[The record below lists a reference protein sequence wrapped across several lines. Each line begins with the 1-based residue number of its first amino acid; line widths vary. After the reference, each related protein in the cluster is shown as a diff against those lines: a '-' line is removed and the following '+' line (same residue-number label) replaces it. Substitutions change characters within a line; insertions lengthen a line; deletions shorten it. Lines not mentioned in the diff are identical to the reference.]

1 MARGREST
9 TTQQKLTGDNRG
21 EDMKREARI
30 VDERENNNDKKIN
43 NKDNNSN
50 YKQENNNKTKTPTIS
65 ACMIVKN
72 EEKFLQQ
79 CLDSINNLVDEIII
93 VDTGSSDKTK
103 EIAKKN
109 KKAKMF
115 DFTWNNNFADAR
127 NFSISKATK
136 DWILWIDADE
146 TIAEKDHVF
155 IKQVVVEEKF
165 PVVVLEQ
172 RHYTNNTKNPQYKE
186 VDERYTEE
194 AKGFSGYY
202 PTLITRLFKNNFGL
216 AFEGAVHET
225 IDKSMQKKGLKFLRT
240 DIPIHHYQAL
250 KGETVTK
257 EKSEKYAKLLQEKE
271 KADPKDIKTIH
282 DLAITHLQKSD
293 YTAAFSYF
301 KKIYELDSELLES
314 YLGMGLIWAKRGEY
328 QRAIKFFLMA
338 MDKKTT
344 RTIEL
349 SIPIA
354 NVRENILYN
363 LALCF
368 LKTRERA
375 KAVQIFKDMLRL
387 NSRFSPLI
395 QEKFK
400 EIGVVGTKR
409 AG

>member
-1 MARGREST
+1 MSRTSWRKQG
-9 TTQQKLTGDNRG
+9 TQQKLTDP
-21 EDMKREARI
+21 ELQQ
-30 VDERENNNDKKIN
+30 KK
-43 NKDNNSN
+43 
-50 YKQENNNKTKTPTIS
+50 EMKTKTATIS

-72 EEKFLQQ
+72 EEKFLGE
-79 CLDSINNLVDEIII
+79 CLTSINNLVDEIIV
-93 VDTGSSDKTK
+93 VDTGSTDATK
-103 EIAKKN
+103 DIAKKAG
-109 KKAKMF
+109 KKVKLF
-115 DFTWNNNFADAR
+115 DFIWNNNFADAR
-127 NFSISKATK
+127 NFSISKATG

-146 TIAEKDHVF
+146 TIAEKDHEI
-155 IKQVVVEEKF
+155 IKKIVAEEQF
-165 PVVVLEQ
+165 PIVVLEQ
-172 RHYTNNTKNPQYKE
+172 RHYTNDTKNPQYKPI
-186 VDERYTEE
+186 DERYGEE

-202 PTLITRLFKNNFGL
+202 PTLITRLFRNGL
-216 AFEGAVHET
+216 GLEFEGAVHET

-250 KGETVTK
+250 KGETSAK
-257 EKSEKYAKLLQEKE
+257 EKNKKYAELLQEKE
-271 KADPKDIKTIH
+271 KADPKDIKNLH
-282 DLAITHLQKSD
+282 DLAVTHLQKSD
-293 YTAAFSYF
+293 YNNAFSYF

-375 KAVQIFKDMLRL
+375 KAIQIFKDMLRL

-395 QEKFK
+395 QEKLK
-400 EIGVVGTKR
+400 EIRAVGTKR

>member
-1 MARGREST
+1 MARGKEST

-21 EDMKREARI
+21 EDMKKEA
-30 VDERENNNDKKIN
+30 KIADDRKESKN
-43 NKDNNSN
+43 ETN
-50 YKQENNNKTKTPTIS
+50 NNNKTKTSTIS

-72 EEKFLQQ
+72 EEQFLQQ
-79 CLDSINNLVDEIII
+79 CLDSINKLVDEIIV

-109 KKAKMF
+109 KAKLF

-127 NFSISKATK
+127 NFSISKATGS
-136 DWILWIDADE
+136 WILWIDADE
-146 TIAEKDHVF
+146 TIAEKDHAF
-155 IKQVVVEEKF
+155 IKQIIAEEKF

-172 RHYTNNTKNPQYKE
+172 RHYTNDTKNLQYKPI
-186 VDERYTEE
+186 DERYGEE
-194 AKGFSGYY
+194 AKGFSGYR
-202 PTLITRLFKNNFGL
+202 PTLITRLFKNGL
-216 AFEGAVHET
+216 GLQFEGAVHET
-225 IDKSMQKKGLKFLRT
+225 IDKSMQEKGLKFLRT

-250 KGETVTK
+250 KGETVAK
-257 EKSEKYAKLLQEKE
+257 EKSEKYAELLKEKE
-271 KADPKDIKTIH
+271 KADPKDIKNLH
-282 DLAITHLQKSD
+282 DLAVTQLQKSD
-293 YTAAFSYF
+293 YTTAFSYF
-301 KKIYELDSELLES
+301 KKIYELDPELLES

-368 LKTRERA
+368 LKTGERP

-395 QEKFK
+395 QEKLK
-400 EIGVVGTKR
+400 EIGAVGTKR

>member
-1 MARGREST
+1 MARGKEST

-21 EDMKREARI
+21 EDMKKEA
-30 VDERENNNDKKIN
+30 KIADDRKESKN
-43 NKDNNSN
+43 ETN
-50 YKQENNNKTKTPTIS
+50 NNNKTKTSTIS

-72 EEKFLQQ
+72 EEQFLQQ
-79 CLDSINNLVDEIII
+79 CIDSINKLVDEIIV

-109 KKAKMF
+109 KAKLF

-127 NFSISKATK
+127 NFSISKATGS
-136 DWILWIDADE
+136 WILWIDADE
-146 TIAEKDHVF
+146 TIAEKDHAF
-155 IKQVVVEEKF
+155 IKQIIAEEKF

-172 RHYTNNTKNPQYKE
+172 RHYTNDTKNLQYKPI
-186 VDERYTEE
+186 DERYGEE
-194 AKGFSGYY
+194 AKGFSGYR
-202 PTLITRLFKNNFGL
+202 PTLITRLFKNGL
-216 AFEGAVHET
+216 GLQFEGAVHET
-225 IDKSMQKKGLKFLRT
+225 IDKSMQEKGLKFLRT

-250 KGETVTK
+250 KGETVAK
-257 EKSEKYAKLLQEKE
+257 EKSEKYAELLKEKE
-271 KADPKDIKTIH
+271 KADPKDIKNLH
-282 DLAITHLQKSD
+282 DLAVTQLQKSD
-293 YTAAFSYF
+293 YTTAFSYF
-301 KKIYELDSELLES
+301 KKIYELDPELLES

-368 LKTRERA
+368 LKTGERP

-395 QEKFK
+395 QEKLK
-400 EIGVVGTKR
+400 EIGAVGTKR